1 MASCSRVSGQI
12 SRKSTPQGVLWLLSF
27 LGAVLLCLIAAVG
40 FGFYSIH
47 SWMLAKKTIPKPK
60 TPETTVIIIAPK
72 PVAAPKLA
80 DTSPPPAVEKTRPS
94 FTQTSTD
101 QASSPPA
108 KTDFIGERD
117 TTAVSD
123 APAITG
129 APNQI
134 SQRGREPRRPDEIE
148 TTQNRLQDGAL
159 EHDTLAP
166 TPMVPPP
173 QPPAPITP
181 PTPLQPQPDTP
192 PIDPA
197 KGKEQEKRE
206 SQNIKPT
213 PLAEGDTM
221 IERPRPQDVPK
232 PTKPDSEERK
242 DPSPIEKKPEQKP
255 EKARELPKPTN
266 HNPGFRDNREKTI
279 LSGSIDRQGKSA
291 LNVSKTE
298 LGKYQASL
306 SRAVSSQWH
315 RNCAKYRDFII
326 PGTIT
331 VRFVIDGKGD
341 VRSASCVEMVAGGEI
356 QKGFTLDAIREADIP
371 AIPDKLQQELKG
383 EPLELIYN
391 FYF

>member
-1 MASCSRVSGQI
+1 MSGQF
-12 SRKSTPQGVLWLLSF
+12 SRKTTSQGVVWLLSF
-27 LGAVLLCLIAAVG
+27 LGAVLLCLLAALG

-47 SWMLAKKTIPKPK
+47 TWMLTKKNIPKPK
-60 TPETTVIIIAPK
+60 KPETTVIIVAPK
-72 PVAAPKLA
+72 PVAAPQLA
-80 DTSPPPAVEKTRPS
+80 YTTPTPAIEEKRPS
-94 FTQTSTD
+94 FTQTSAD
-101 QASSPPA
+101 QASTPPT
-108 KTDFIGERD
+108 KNDFIGKRD
-117 TTAVSD
+117 TTAASD
-123 APAITG
+123 APAIPG

-134 SQRGREPRRPDEIE
+134 SQRGRQPRQPDEIE

-166 TPMVPPP
+166 TPMAPPP

-181 PTPLQPQPDTP
+181 PTPLQPQPDTTP
-192 PIDPA
+192 TDPSIDPA
-197 KGKEQEKRE
+197 IGKEQEKRE

-213 PLAEGDTM
+213 PLANGDTM
-221 IERPRPQDVPK
+221 IERTRPQDFPK
-232 PTKPDSEERK
+232 PTKPDSDVKK
-242 DPSPIEKKPEQKP
+242 DPSPIGKKPEQNP
-255 EKARELPKPTN
+255 EKARELPKPTSQ
-266 HNPGFRDNREKTI
+266 NPGFRDNREKTI

-341 VRSASCVEMVAGGEI
+341 VRSASCIEMVAGGEI
-356 QKGFTLDAIREADIP
+356 QKGFTLEAIREADIP
-371 AIPDKLQQELKG
+371 AIPEKLQQELKG